1 MQIRSLAFRGVGP
14 YRDRQEIDFDQLGSS
29 GLYLINGPTGAG
41 KSTIIDCITF
51 ALYGDLSDKAADK
64 SRLRSDF
71 AGDSDRTEVDLVFET
86 SAGTFRVIRAPEFMR
101 AKKQGSGLTK
111 SHATCTLIRVLT
123 DGTEETVA
131 TTTASANAELQRVLG
146 LTREQFVQTVVL
158 PQGKFATFLHA
169 DTRERAEVLKRIFN
183 TEVFER
189 VVEILTSD
197 AARVREG
204 IQQATGDLV
213 AEIRHLGTLLSVD
226 EDRVDD
232 WERLAADGLDE
243 ALAAGVETLLPALT
257 QAHEAALQALATA
270 KSQLD
275 SADEARRLAE
285 RELAAREKVQAA
297 TESWRV
303 AHDSVQRSEG
313 GLLAYS
319 SIAAEMGIVLDDTP
333 GAETWRDRQSAAE
346 RETGALSALAGVEE
360 RLARW
365 PQERTDAELAIE
377 ALREQLQEGSQRLSE
392 LPGLISG
399 LEVTSQRRPSAE
411 EIASSQG
418 AKAELAQIAGTL
430 DDIDSEMARRPDVLA
445 RVSRTRDAAAAT
457 ADAFAVAS
465 AHYRASIAVV
475 LAEGLEPGVGCPVCG
490 AVEHPSPASSR
501 GDVVTADDVEVVLS
515 QLKAAEAEHA
525 AATTTLAESE
535 TRIAELRSGLTMDR
549 DQLTAAQI
557 AWAETDTVLGRR
569 AREAEEA
576 ENALVS
582 ARAEQQTLIEAA
594 EKRRVRMA
602 ALEGELK
609 TRDDE
614 AHRSAQDVSAAR
626 GTYPTVHARAE
637 ALAAFARVLGEHAK
651 ALDALA
657 LADSARQAAEDAL
670 GALPDREGFADV
682 TAAEAAWKSRQEE
695 HAEVEAARRDAE
707 VRLAHLRARAAAI
720 RDLCAARARL
730 GEQGRETVIL
740 ADLFAAGRGSDIGL
754 HIFVLKALF
763 ENVMESANRRLESLL
778 NGRYRLVPS
787 PDDEGDQRSLQ
798 GLGVSVEDRMTGKTR
813 PAKSLSGGETFCAS
827 LALALGL
834 SDVVRM
840 NAGGIEIRSLFIDE
854 GFGSLDP
861 AQLDDVMLMLGHLSS
876 DGRRVGLIT
885 HVESMKSAI
894 AEQIDIIPA
903 SDAHPAS
910 LTVTWMEGS

>member
-1 MQIRSLAFRGVGP
+1 MQIRSLAFQGVGP
-14 YRDRQEIDFDQLGSS
+14 YRDRQEIDFDRLGSS

-51 ALYGDLSDKAADK
+51 ALYGDLSDKGADK

-101 AKKQGSGLTK
+101 AKKHGSGITK
-111 SHATCTLIRVLT
+111 SPASCTLIRLLP
-123 DGTEETVA
+123 DGTEETIA
-131 TTTASANAELQRVLG
+131 TTTASANGELQRVLG
-146 LTREQFVQTVVL
+146 LTRDQFVQTVVL

-169 DTRERAEVLKRIFN
+169 DTKERAEVLKRIFN
-183 TEVFER
+183 TQVFER
-189 VVEILTSD
+189 VVEILAAD

-204 IQQATGDLV
+204 IQQATSDLV
-213 AEIRHLGTLLSVD
+213 AEIRHLVTLLSVD
-226 EDRVDD
+226 DERRDA
-232 WERLAADGLDE
+232 WERLAADALDD
-243 ALAAGVETLLPALT
+243 ALVEGVESLLPALLE
-257 QAHEAALQALATA
+257 AHEAARQALATA
-270 KSQLD
+270 KSRLD
-275 SADEARRLAE
+275 SADRTRRLAE
-285 RELAAREKVQAA
+285 REFAAREQVQAA
-297 TESWRV
+297 TKVWRL
-303 AHDSVQRSEG
+303 ACDSVRASGG
-313 GLLAYS
+313 GLLDYA
-319 SIAAEMGIVLDDTP
+319 SIAAHMGIILDDNSQ
-333 GAETWRDRQSAAE
+333 AETWRDRQSASE

-365 PQERTDAELAIE
+365 PQERSDRESQIQ

-399 LEVTSQRRPSAE
+399 LEASVQGHPSAE
-411 EIASSQG
+411 EIARSQD
-418 AKAELAQIAGTL
+418 AKAALTQIAGTY
-430 DDIDSEMARRPDVLA
+430 DAIDKEAARRPELLA
-445 RVSRTRDAAAAT
+445 HASRTRDAAAT
-457 ADAFAVAS
+457 AAEAFAVAS
-465 AHYRASIAVV
+465 AHYRESIAVA
-475 LAEGLEPGVGCPVCG
+475 LAEGLEPGIECPVCG
-490 AVEHPSPASSR
+490 AVEHPSPASSA
-501 GDVVTADDVEVVLS
+501 GDAVTADDVELALS
-515 QLKAAEAEHA
+515 RLKTAEADNA
-525 AATTTLAESE
+525 AATTTLAASE
-535 TRIAELRSGLTMDR
+535 ARIAELQSGLTIDR
-549 DQLTAAQI
+549 DQLTAAQL
-557 AWAETDTVLGRR
+557 AWAEADRLLTLRT
-569 AREAEEA
+569 REAKEA
-576 ENALVS
+576 ENALAS
-582 ARAEQQTLIEAA
+582 ARIDQQALVDAA
-594 EKRRVRMA
+594 EKHRVRMA

-609 TRDDE
+609 TKDDE
-614 AHRSAQDVSAAR
+614 AHRAAQDVAAAR

-637 ALAAFARVLGEHAK
+637 AVAAFAQALGEHAK

-657 LADSARQAAEDAL
+657 LADSARQVAEDSL
-670 GALPDREGFADV
+670 GALPDRQGFADV
-682 TAAEAAWKSRQEE
+682 TSAEAAWRSAQEE
-695 HAEVEAARRDAE
+695 HAEFEAARREAE
-707 VRLAHLRARAAAI
+707 VRLTRLREHSAVI

-740 ADLFAAGRGSDIGL
+740 ADLFAAGRGSDVGL

-787 PDDEGDQRSLQ
+787 PDDAGDQRSLQ
-798 GLGVSVEDRMTGKTR
+798 GLGVSVEDRMTGKAR
-813 PAKSLSGGETFCAS
+813 PARSLSGGETFCAS

-840 NAGGIEIRSLFIDE
+840 NSGGIEIRSLFIDE

-903 SDAHPAS
+903 TDAHPAS